1 MANVQAEMEWW
12 QRRRAVYQIDA
23 DEAARY
29 GDESERKIWADAV
42 VRADARVQKLR
53 LDPIGAK

>member
-1 MANVQAEMEWW
+1 MEWW

-29 GDESERKIWADAV
+29 GDEWSRKLWADAAV
-42 VRADARVQKLR
+42 KADHMAQKLR
-53 LDPIGAK
+53 LDLIGAK